1 MIYFLIMQQTN
12 KGLCTAIASDDFF
25 EAMAE
30 SRPLWIYSLLKKIAL
45 AVLLNVFKIQRVK
58 LYYLFTH
65 NATN

>member
-1 MIYFLIMQQTN
+1 MIYFPIMQQTN
-12 KGLCTAIASDDFF
+12 KGLCTAIASDDLF

-30 SRPLWIYSLLKKIAL
+30 SKPLWIYSLLKIAL
-45 AVLLNVFKIQRVK
+45 AVLLNVFKIQRLK